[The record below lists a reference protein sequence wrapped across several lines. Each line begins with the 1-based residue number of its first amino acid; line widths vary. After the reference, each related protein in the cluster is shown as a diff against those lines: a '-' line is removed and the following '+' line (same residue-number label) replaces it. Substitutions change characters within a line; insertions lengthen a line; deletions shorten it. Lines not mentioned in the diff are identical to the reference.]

1 MEEVHKT
8 HKDVPFGWVKLLKDL
23 LATQA
28 QTRHERALLLWGETR
43 EPASPLA
50 RPDRSYQMIRMAFG
64 PRL

>member
-8 HKDVPFGWVKLLKDL
+8 HKDVPFGWVKWLKDL
-23 LATQA
+23 LAAQA
-28 QTRHERALLLWGETR
+28 QARHERAPRLWDETR
-43 EPASPLA
+43 QPASPLA